1 MAEEKIFT
9 KEELAQFN
17 GENGNKSYFAYDG
30 LVYDATGNPH
40 MKASKNHGNLAGK
53 DITEAL
59 SHSPHG
65 ASVIKNLPVVGK
77 LAED

>member
-1 MAEEKIFT
+1 MAEDKVFT
-9 KEELAQFN
+9 KEELAKFD
-17 GENGNKSYFAYDG
+17 GENGNKAYFAYKG

-53 DITEAL
+53 DITAAL

-65 ASVIKNLPVVGK
+65 DAVIQGLPVVGK
-77 LAED
+77 FAE

>member
-1 MAEEKIFT
+1 MAEEKTFT
-9 KEELAQFN
+9 LEELAQYD
-17 GENGNKSYFAYDG
+17 GEDGHKSYFAYKG

-65 ASVIKNLPVVGK
+65 DAVIQNIPVVGK
-77 LAED
+77 LVK

>member
-1 MAEEKIFT
+1 MAEKIFT
-9 KEELAQFN
+9 KEELAKFN
-17 GENGNKSYFAYDG
+17 GENGAKSYFAYKG
-30 LVYDATGNPH
+30 NVYDATGNPH

-65 ASVIKNLPVVGK
+65 DSVIQNLPIVGK
-77 LAED
+77 LAD